1 MGERRVRV
9 GDAAVSSFHQPDP
22 DRSEFLSRLYA
33 AAHSFPIEAF
43 DADDHTEAALIFG
56 DMPEMQ
62 AIKAYVNWAIHDTT
76 DREYEPE
83 LPDSVI
89 EWLVQ

>member
-1 MGERRVRV
+1 M

-62 AIKAYVNWAIHDTT
+62 AIKLWAAEFVKAGYDAG
-76 DREYEPE
+76 DG
-83 LPDSVI
+83 LPQSVI
-89 EWLVQ
+89 DWVLAS

>member
-1 MGERRVRV
+1 MSADGTPENPADKLTWAIASNRAFI
-9 GDAAVSSFHQPDP
+9 DAHWDWHSGRDNTQGTAEAV
-22 DRSEFLSRLYA
+22 LN
-33 AAHSFPIEAF
+33 
-43 DADDHTEAALIFG
+43 T
-56 DMPEMQ
+56 PEMQ